1 MPFSNATEARTAI
14 TNPNVSNGSLPLFGN
29 NSLLN
34 NTTVFYT
41 NEARTSLAPAGN
53 YVVITNF
60 KSFFVTLGG
69 NGMMTTTPVEIM
81 QGTDTSWVED
91 RIWQGNTLVANT
103 GSVGGTNMVLS
114 GTSLTDNFWTSRPY
128 PSGQKRWAINNGTI
142 NNSSLT
148 NIDLSDMAGFDMILY
163 TGEWGSVNNTTGF
176 TAHNYIS
183 AFIHLAPPAGRTG
196 IDGNKFYYF
205 KPDYWIPRN
214 DFDGVSY
221 FRRCPTF
228 DPVKDNQGREK
239 VFTNRTTPYLDLVNI
254 NTHTDRSST
263 RRLKG
268 ESLSYRMSTP
278 FIYRKNFNG
287 ASFNETW
294 AGTDRYYYTGEGF
307 LLDAVGRAYSIGLAD
322 KNYWSTSTIKT
333 DIENNPS
340 MFLTWGQ
347 RIRAMLESMLV
358 ADTNDWFTGS
368 YAGISYSEAN
378 PYRWNSTAFFPGT
391 DSTRSVQQN
400 LAALFYLTDNST
412 GALNP
417 NNAQIFEMNFENAD
431 PARFSQSAGT
441 AFNNAVARMTFWAEN
456 EEPLCN
462 GAART
467 KFAIYAGAPY
477 IRSFGGNPTIVN
489 GWKFLNSSNLTSSQ
503 LYSDYNNFYIGSAN
517 YNTLD
522 LQYWYI
528 GAINCMQYF
537 FCSNYQ
543 YQLNNTWYFY
553 NMLHSYDINKKII
566 AQVLG
571 TTNNDKRVC
580 GYNWRQMDVV
590 SETDYSFQERLYV
603 SYSGNIA
610 GERPDAS
617 PAFLQSYAVWGMAY
631 CDGATFWDDW
641 VLIGE
646 ERQAVYDL
654 SVSQGR
660 DMVFDQQILNNY
672 IGNVTSVG
680 KGAHDWSYIGHL
692 QVAQNRDIVE
702 AATSWLVPDY
712 KKNGTYTSGTGNYP
726 VSLYANQTAISK
738 YKLSADGTE
747 ALVIIMN
754 PFNNGYTKETHT
766 LRLPAKGNYEFT
778 VDTWGTFTTV
788 MRLKNL

>member
-1 MPFSNATEARTAI
+1 MPFANATEARTAI
-14 TNPNVSNGSLPLFGN
+14 TDPNVSNGSVPLFGN

-60 KSFFVTLGG
+60 KSYFITLGG

-103 GSVGGTNMVLS
+103 GSVGGTSMVLS

-128 PSGQKRWAINNGTI
+128 PSGQKRWVVNNGVV
-142 NNSSLT
+142 NSTPLT
-148 NIDLSDMAGFDMILY
+148 NIDLSDMAGFDMIIY
-163 TGEWGSVNNTTGF
+163 TGEWGNNGFGTGF
-176 TAHNYIS
+176 TRHNYIS
-183 AFIHLAPPAGRTG
+183 AFVHLAPPAGRTG
-196 IDGNKFYYF
+196 VDGNKFYYF
-205 KPDYWIPRN
+205 KPDYWIPKN

-228 DPVKDNQGREK
+228 DPVKDSQGREK
-239 VFTNRTTPYLDLVNI
+239 VFANRTTPYLDIVNKG
-254 NTHTDRSST
+254 THTPRSST

-278 FIYRKNFNG
+278 YSYRTSFNG
-287 ASFNETW
+287 ATNNETW
-294 AGTDRYYYTGEGF
+294 AGTDRYYFTGENVI
-307 LLDAVGRAYSIGLAD
+307 LDAVGRAFSVGLPD
-322 KNYWSTSTIKT
+322 PNYWSTSTIKT

-347 RIRAMLESMLV
+347 RSRAMLESMLV
-358 ADTNDWFTGS
+358 ADTNEWFSGS
-368 YAGISYSEAN
+368 YAGISYSTAN

-391 DSTRSVQQN
+391 DSSRSLQQN
-400 LAALFYLTDNST
+400 LCALYYLTDNT
-412 GALNP
+412 PGGQLNP
-417 NNAQIFEMNFENAD
+417 NNAQMFEFNFENVD
-431 PARFSQSAGT
+431 PCRFSQAAGT
-441 AFNNAVARMTFWAEN
+441 AFNNSVNVVRNWAV

-462 GAART
+462 GAARPT
-467 KFAIYAGAPY
+467 FSNYAGGPY
-477 IRSFGGNPTIVN
+477 LRTYNGSNVLVN
-489 GWKFLNSSNLTSSQ
+489 GWVYLNTSNLTSSQ
-503 LYSDYNNFYIGSAN
+503 LYSDYNNFYMGSAS
-517 YNTLD
+517 YTTLD
-522 LQYWYI
+522 LQNWYI
-528 GAINCMQYF
+528 GAINSYQYF
-537 FCSNYQ
+537 YCTNYQ
-543 YQLNNTWYFY
+543 YEINNTWYFY
-553 NMLHSYDINKKII
+553 NNIHSYDINKKII

-580 GYNWRQMDVV
+580 GYSWRMMDINTG
-590 SETDYSFQERLYV
+590 TDYAFQRQYV
-603 SYSGNIA
+603 SYSGGFV

-617 PAFLQSYAVWGMAY
+617 PAFLQSSVVWAMGY
-631 CDGATFWDDW
+631 CDGINFWDEGA
-641 VLIGE
+641 LIGE
-646 ERQAVYDL
+646 ERQEVYNL

-660 DMVFDQQILNNY
+660 DMMFDLQMKDGYLGICS
-672 IGNVTSVG
+672 SVG
-680 KGAHDWSYIGHL
+680 KGVHDWSYIGHL
-692 QVAQNRDIVE
+692 QIAQNRDIVE
-702 AATSWLVPDY
+702 AATSWLTPDY

-726 VSLYANQTAISK
+726 VSLYVNQTPISK

-747 ALVIIMN
+747 ALVLIIS